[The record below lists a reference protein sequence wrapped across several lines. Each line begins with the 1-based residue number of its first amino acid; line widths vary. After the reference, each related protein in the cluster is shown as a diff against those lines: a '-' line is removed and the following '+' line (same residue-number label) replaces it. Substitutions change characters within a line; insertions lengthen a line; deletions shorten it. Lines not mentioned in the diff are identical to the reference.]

1 MKITRS
7 ADLPFAPALD
17 QGKFSNTR
25 KGLAPPEAKLQAGMW
40 QLPPSKRSFPMHM
53 HHVTEEAMYVISGKA
68 KIRTPDG
75 ETAIGPGDYIAFP
88 AGGIAHQIIND
99 GTETLTYMGFSVNTA
114 GSDIVEYPD
123 SDKVSSSV
131 GAPPNTKRF
140 IFKKDTAAG
149 YFDGEKDA
157 EP

>member
-7 ADLPFAPALD
+7 ADLPFTPALD
-17 QGKFSNTR
+17 KGKFSNTR
-25 KGLAPPEAKLQAGMW
+25 KGLAPPDAKLQAGMW
-40 QLPPSKRSFPMHM
+40 QLPAGKRSFPMHM

-123 SDKVSSSV
+123 SGKVACSI
-131 GAPPNTKRF
+131 GTGPDRKRYVF
-140 IFKKDTAAG
+140 LAKNQVD
-149 YFDGEKDA
+149 YFHGE
-157 EP
+157 E